1 MLNSSCPLSRSFG
14 RIFSAG
20 TVGEKRYK
28 LNEKT
33 SITNLQEL
41 MIPGIIQYMTTVM
54 IGFLGIHA
62 AFLVV
67 FVLQEIP
74 VMIIA
79 EVLSLISYMVLLWKL
94 HYKITKY
101 DTKVLSGF
109 VSFVLAEVNLYMI
122 IAALSMGE
130 GCNFDNYVYGL
141 LVITFFQFYISHDL
155 KKDIALKIMIM
166 VSYLGVKLCETHL
179 PPLYRDYSPWVETFF
194 TFVNP
199 TIVTVAIILFVIMVP
214 LLIINYEDKLT
225 QKASVD
231 ELTGLLNRAF
241 LDKIRFEEKVYNLAM
256 LDIDN
261 FKKINDKFGHDC
273 GDLVLKDLG
282 RLLKKIENECS
293 DTYVIR
299 WGGEEFMVV
308 YRVKD
313 QNKYAFL
320 DIMEQL
326 RKSAMDSAVRIG
338 DGRTIH
344 YQVTVG
350 VAFSDE
356 ASSYEA
362 LLKIAD
368 SRLYWGKQN
377 GRNMVVFHEK

>member
-1 MLNSSCPLSRSFG
+1 
-14 RIFSAG
+14 
-20 TVGEKRYK
+20 
-28 LNEKT
+28 
-33 SITNLQEL
+33 

-62 AFLVV
+62 GFLVV
-67 FVLQEIP
+67 FALQKIP

-79 EVLSLISYMVLLWKL
+79 EVLSLISYVLLLWKL

-101 DTKVLSGF
+101 DTAVLSGF

-122 IAALSMGE
+122 VAALCMGE

-141 LVITFFQFYISHDL
+141 LVITYFQFYISHNL
-155 KKDIALKIMIM
+155 KKDILLKIMIM
-166 VSYLGVKLCETHL
+166 VSYFGVKLCETHF
-179 PPLYRDYSPWVETFF
+179 PPLYQDYSPWVETFF

-199 TIVTVAIILFVIMVP
+199 IIVTGAIILFVIMVP
-214 LLIINYEDKLT
+214 LLIINYENKLT
-225 QKASVD
+225 QKASLD
-231 ELTGLLNRAF
+231 ELTGLLNRSF
-241 LDKIRFEEKVYNLAM
+241 LDKIRFEENIYNLAI

-261 FKKINDKFGHDC
+261 FKRINDEFGHDC
-273 GDLVLKDLG
+273 GDLVLRDLG
-282 RLLKKIENECS
+282 RLLKELEKENR

-308 YRVKD
+308 YRIQD
-313 QNKYAFL
+313 QNKYSFL

-326 RKSAMDSAVRIG
+326 RKSVVDSAVEIE
-338 DGRTIH
+338 DGRTIN

-356 ASSYEA
+356 ASSYEE

-377 GRNMVVFHEK
+377 GKNMVVFHEK

>member
-1 MLNSSCPLSRSFG
+1 M
-14 RIFSAG
+14 
-20 TVGEKRYK
+20 
-28 LNEKT
+28 NEK
-33 SITNLQEL
+33 SSVTNLQEL
-41 MIPGIIQYMTTVM
+41 MIPGIIRYMTTVM

-67 FVLQEIP
+67 FALQKIP

-79 EVLSLISYMVLLWKL
+79 EVLSLISYVALLWKL

-101 DTKVLSGF
+101 DTQVLSGF
-109 VSFVLAEVNLYMI
+109 VSFVLTEVNLYMI
-122 IAALSMGE
+122 VAALCMGQR
-130 GCNFDNYVYGL
+130 CNFDNYVYGL

-155 KKDIALKIMIM
+155 KRDIALKVMIM
-166 VSYLGVKLCETHL
+166 VSFLGVKLCEMYL
-179 PPLYRDYSPWVETFF
+179 PPLYQDYSPWVATFF

-199 TIVTVAIILFVIMVP
+199 IIVTGAIILFVLMVP

-231 ELTGLLNRAF
+231 ELTGLLNRNF
-241 LDKIRFEEKVYNLAM
+241 LDKLRFEEHIYNLAM
-256 LDIDN
+256 LDVDN
-261 FKKINDKFGHDC
+261 FKGINDEFGHDC

-282 RLLKKIENECS
+282 RLLKEIEKEYR

-308 YRVKD
+308 YRVTD
-313 QNKYAFL
+313 QNKYVFL
-320 DIMEQL
+320 DIMERL
-326 RKSAMDSAVRIG
+326 RKSVMDSEVRIA
-338 DGRTIH
+338 DGRTLN

-356 ASSYEA
+356 ASSYEE

-377 GRNMVVFHEK
+377 GKNMVVFREK

>member
-1 MLNSSCPLSRSFG
+1 M
-14 RIFSAG
+14 
-20 TVGEKRYK
+20 
-28 LNEKT
+28 
-33 SITNLQEL
+33 NLQEL

-62 AFLVV
+62 AFLAV
-67 FVLQEIP
+67 FVLQKIP

-79 EVLSLISYMVLLWKL
+79 EVLSLISYVALLWKL

-101 DTKVLSGF
+101 DTEVLSGF
-109 VSFVLAEVNLYMI
+109 VSFVLTEVNLYMV

-130 GCNFDNYVYGL
+130 CCNFDNYVYGL
-141 LVITFFQFYISHDL
+141 LVITFFQYYISHNL
-155 KKDIALKIMIM
+155 KKDILLKVMIM
-166 VSYLGVKLCETHL
+166 VSYLGVKLCELYL
-179 PPLYRDYSPWVETFF
+179 PPLYRDYSPWVATFF

-199 TIVTVAIILFVIMVP
+199 MIVTVAIILFAIMVP
-214 LLIINYEDKLT
+214 LLIINYENKLT

-231 ELTGLLNRAF
+231 ELTGLLNRSF
-241 LDKIRFEEKVYNLAM
+241 LDKLRFEEHIYNLAM

-261 FKKINDKFGHDC
+261 FKRINDEFGHDC

-282 RLLKKIENECS
+282 RQLKRIEKEYR

-308 YRVKD
+308 YRVMD
-313 QNKYAFL
+313 QNKYGFL
-320 DIMEQL
+320 DIMERL
-326 RKSAMDSAVRIG
+326 RKSVVDSEVKIG
-338 DGRTIH
+338 DGRTIN

-356 ASSYEA
+356 ASSYEE

-377 GRNMVVFHEK
+377 GKNMVVFHEK

>member
-1 MLNSSCPLSRSFG
+1 M
-14 RIFSAG
+14 
-20 TVGEKRYK
+20 
-28 LNEKT
+28 NEKS

-54 IGFLGIHA
+54 IGFLGIHTG
-62 AFLVV
+62 FLVL
-67 FVLQEIP
+67 FAFQKIP

-79 EVLSLISYMVLLWKL
+79 EVLSLISYVMLLWKL
-94 HYKITKY
+94 HFKITKY
-101 DTKVLSGF
+101 DTEVLSGF

-122 IAALSMGE
+122 IAALCMGE

-141 LVITFFQFYISHDL
+141 LVITYFQFYISHNL
-155 KKDIALKIMIM
+155 KTDIILKIMIM
-166 VSYLGVKLCETHL
+166 VSYFGVKVCELHL
-179 PPLYRDYSPWVETFF
+179 PPLYQDYSPWVETFF
-194 TFVNP
+194 AFINP
-199 TIVTVAIILFVIMVP
+199 LIVTVAIILFVIMVP
-214 LLIINYEDKLT
+214 LLIINYENKLT

-231 ELTGLLNRAF
+231 ELTGLLNRNF
-241 LDKIRFEEKVYNLAM
+241 LDKIRFEENGYNLAM

-261 FKKINDKFGHDC
+261 FKKINDKFGHHC

-282 RLLKKIENECS
+282 CLLKEVEKKYS

-313 QNKYAFL
+313 QNKYIFL

-326 RKSAMDSAVRIG
+326 RKSVLDSEVKIE
-338 DGRTIH
+338 DGRIIK

-350 VAFSDE
+350 VAFPDE
-356 ASSYEA
+356 ASSYEE

-377 GRNMVVFHEK
+377 GKNMVVFHEK

>member
-1 MLNSSCPLSRSFG
+1 M
-14 RIFSAG
+14 
-20 TVGEKRYK
+20 K
-28 LNEKT
+28 EKT

-62 AFLVV
+62 GFLVV
-67 FVLQEIP
+67 FVLQKIS

-79 EVLSLISYMVLLWKL
+79 EVLSLISYVMLLWKL

-101 DTKVLSGF
+101 DTEILSGF
-109 VSFVLAEVNLYMI
+109 VSFVLVEVNLYMI
-122 IAALSMGE
+122 VAALCMGE
-130 GCNFDNYVYGL
+130 RCNFDNYVYGL
-141 LVITFFQFYISHDL
+141 LVITYFQFYISHNL
-155 KKDIALKIMIM
+155 RKDIILKIMIM
-166 VSYLGVKLCETHL
+166 VSYFGVKLCEMYL
-179 PPLYRDYSPWVETFF
+179 PPLYQDYSPWVETFF

-199 TIVTVAIILFVIMVP
+199 LIVTVAIILFVIMVP
-214 LLIINYEDKLT
+214 LLIINYENKLT

-231 ELTGLLNRAF
+231 ELTGLLNRSF
-241 LDKIRFEEKVYNLAM
+241 LDKIRFEENVYNLAI

-282 RLLKKIENECS
+282 CLLKELEKEYN

-308 YRVKD
+308 YRVKN
-313 QNKYAFL
+313 QNKYIFL

-326 RKSAMDSAVRIG
+326 RKSVSDSGVTIG
-338 DGRTIH
+338 DGKTIN

-356 ASSYEA
+356 ASSYGE

-377 GRNMVVFHEK
+377 GKNMVVFHEK